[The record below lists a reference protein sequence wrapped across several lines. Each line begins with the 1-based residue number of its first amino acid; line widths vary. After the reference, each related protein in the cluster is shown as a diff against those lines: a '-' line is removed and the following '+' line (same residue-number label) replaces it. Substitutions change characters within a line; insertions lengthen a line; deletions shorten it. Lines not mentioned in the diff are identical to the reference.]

1 MAEQTDGQ
9 VTIRFEPTGIETTA
23 PVGSAVLDAAL
34 EAGVHI
40 NASCGGKGVCGK
52 CRVIIEEG
60 EVQGGISEKLSE
72 QDREAGIRLAC
83 QATLANDV
91 TIRITDESA
100 LNKDA
105 LKALASGPVQQATL
119 IGAEELKAEDRYQ
132 PAVDKLFV
140 QAQPATL
147 ADNRNDVDRL
157 LLALKEK
164 GEHRFAFEYEAIR
177 ELPGAW
183 RDSEW
188 QVTATVLRA
197 VYTETGHNH
206 IMRVEPGDTSSRN
219 IAVAVDLGTTT
230 VWAQLLDLNSGEV
243 LGTEGDFN
251 SQIGFGEDVITRIIY
266 AGKPGGMRRLQDA
279 AAKSIN
285 DVIKTLARNTGV
297 DLDDISLCLLAGNT
311 TMTQLF
317 LEMDPKYIRLEPY
330 VPTAAYYPPLRAEQF
345 GLTLPDHVGLLVFPA
360 VASYVGGDVVA
371 GVMGTGMHK
380 DERLTLFIDLGTNG
394 EVVVGNKDW
403 LACAAASAGPAF
415 EGGGIKFGMR
425 AAKGAIENFSVNPVT
440 GEPAILTVGRAL
452 PKGICGSGLIATV
465 ASLFMSG
472 MMDERG
478 RFKLDH
484 PSDRLREGED
494 GPEYVLVW
502 AEDADGDRDITL
514 TEPDVDNLL
523 RAKGAMYAAYMTL
536 LEGVGLSI
544 QDLERVILAGGF
556 GQSINLERAQIIGL
570 MPELPLDRFTFVG
583 NGSLLGTRLACMSN
597 PLRAEVGEIVEKMT
611 NFELSVAP
619 GYMDNYTGSLFLPH
633 TEGDRLFPEVTSRLK
648 DARQAL
654 NAMKS

>member
-1 MAEQTDGQ
+1 MSDQANEQA
-9 VTIRFEPTGIETTA
+9 TIRFEPSGLEVKA
-23 PVGSAVLDAAL
+23 AVGSALLDVAL

-52 CRVIIEEG
+52 CRVLIEKG
-60 EVQGGISEKLSE
+60 EVQGGISEKLS
-72 QDREAGIRLAC
+72 QKDRDSGIRLAC
-83 QATLANDV
+83 QSKLTGDV
-91 TIRITDESA
+91 TVRITDETA

-105 LKALASGPVQQATL
+105 LIALASGPAQQASL
-119 IGAEELKAEDRYQ
+119 VGADELKSEGRYQ
-132 PAVDKLFV
+132 PAVEKLTV
-140 QAQPATL
+140 KAQPATL
-147 ADNRNDVDRL
+147 EDNRNDVDRL
-157 LLALKEK
+157 LLALKEQ
-164 GEHRFAFEYEAIR
+164 GEHHFTLEYEAIR

-183 RDSEW
+183 RNSDWE
-188 QVTATVLRA
+188 VTATVLRA
-197 VYTETGHNH
+197 VYETGHNH
-206 IMRVEPGDTSSRN
+206 ILRVEPGNTSARN
-219 IAVAVDLGTTT
+219 IAVAIDLGTTT
-230 VWAQLLDLNSGEV
+230 VWAQFIDLASGEV

-251 SQIGFGEDVITRIIY
+251 SQIGFGEDVISRIVY
-266 AGKPGGMRRLQDA
+266 AGKPGGMRRLQES

-285 DVIKTLARNTGV
+285 GVIKSLARKTNLA
-297 DLDDISLCLLAGNT
+297 LDDISLCILAGNT

-330 VPTAAYYPPLRAEQF
+330 VPTAAYYPPFKAVRF
-345 GLTLPDHVGLLVFPA
+345 GLTLPDHVGLLAFPA

-452 PKGICGSGLIATV
+452 PKGLCGSGLIATV
-465 ASLFMSG
+465 ASLFLAG
-472 MMDERG
+472 IMDERG
-478 RFKLDH
+478 RFNLDH
-484 PSDRLREGED
+484 PTDRTREGED

-556 GQSINLERAQIIGL
+556 GQSINLERSQIIGL
-570 MPELPLDRFTFVG
+570 MPEMPADRFTFVG
-583 NGSLLGTRLACMSN
+583 NGSLLGARLACMSN
-597 PLRAEVGEIVEKMT
+597 SMRSEVGEIVEKMT

-619 GYMDNYTGSLFLPH
+619 RYMDNYTGSLFLPH
-633 TEGDRLFPEVTSRLK
+633 TEGNKLFPEVSSRLK
-648 DARQAL
+648 IARQAL
-654 NAMKS
+654 KEI

>member
-1 MAEQTDGQ
+1 MNERASEL
-9 VTIRFEPTGIETTA
+9 VNIRFEPSGLTA
-23 PVGSAVLDAAL
+23 KSRPGTALLDAAL

-52 CRVIIEEG
+52 CRVLIEEG
-60 EVQGGISEKLSE
+60 EVQGGISEKLS
-72 QDREAGIRLAC
+72 QKDREQGIRLAC
-83 QATLANDV
+83 QAKLTGDV
-91 TIRITDESA
+91 TVRVTDESA

-105 LKALASGPVQQATL
+105 LIALASGPAQQATL
-119 IGAEELKAEDRYQ
+119 IGAEQLRAEDRYQ
-132 PAVDKLFV
+132 PAVEKIMV

-157 LLALKEK
+157 LMALKEK
-164 GEHRFAFEYEAIR
+164 GEHRFALEYEAIR

-183 RDSEW
+183 RKGDW
-188 QVTATVLRA
+188 QATATVLRA
-197 VYTETGHNH
+197 VYGESGHNH
-206 IMRVEPGDTSSRN
+206 ILRVEPGDASAHN

-230 VWAQLLDLNSGEV
+230 VWAQFIDLNSGEV

-251 SQIGFGEDVITRIIY
+251 SQIGFGEDVITRIVY
-266 AGKPGGMRRLQDA
+266 AGKPGGMRRLQEA
-279 AAKSIN
+279 ASKSIN
-285 DVIKTLARNTGV
+285 GVIKTLARNTNV
-297 DLDDISLCLLAGNT
+297 DLDHISICLLAGNT

-317 LEMDPKYIRLEPY
+317 LEMDPQYIRLEPY
-330 VPTAAYYPPLRAEQF
+330 VPTAAYYPPLKASRF
-345 GLTLPDHVGLLVFPA
+345 GLALPDHVGLLVFPS

-440 GEPAILTVGRAL
+440 GEPAVLTVGRAL
-452 PKGICGSGLIATV
+452 PKGICGSGLIAAV
-465 ASLFMSG
+465 AALFMAG
-472 MMDERG
+472 IMDERG
-478 RFKLDH
+478 RFNLDH
-484 PSDRLREGED
+484 PSDRVRDGED
-494 GPEYVLVW
+494 GPEYVMVW
-502 AEDADGDRDITL
+502 AEDADGGRDITL
-514 TEPDVDNLL
+514 TEPDIDNLM

-536 LEGVGLSI
+536 LAGVGLSI

-556 GQSINLERAQIIGL
+556 GQSINLERSQIIGL
-570 MPELPLDRFTFVG
+570 MPELPADRFTFVG
-583 NGSLLGTRLACMSN
+583 NGSLLGARLACMSN
-597 PLRAEVGEIVEKMT
+597 SLRAEVGEIVEKMT

-619 GYMDNYTGSLFLPH
+619 GYMDNYTSSLFLPH
-633 TEGDRLFPEVTSRLK
+633 TECERLFPVICGRLK
-648 DARQAL
+648 EARQAL
-654 NAMKS
+654 RELKN

>member
-1 MAEQTDGQ
+1 MSNQTNEQA
-9 VTIRFEPTGIETTA
+9 TIRFEPSGLEVKSQA
-23 PVGSAVLDAAL
+23 GSALLDVAL
-34 EAGVHI
+34 ESGVHI

-52 CRVIIEEG
+52 CRVIIEQG
-60 EVQGGISEKLSE
+60 EVEGGISEKLSQ
-72 QDREAGIRLAC
+72 QDRDSGVRLAC
-83 QATLANDV
+83 QAKLTGDV
-91 TIRITDESA
+91 TVRITDESA

-105 LKALASGPVQQATL
+105 LIALASGPAQQATL
-119 IGAEELKAEDRYQ
+119 AGAEELKAEGRYQ
-132 PAVDKLFV
+132 PAVDKITV
-140 QAQPATL
+140 KAQPASL
-147 ADNRNDVDRL
+147 EDNRNDVDRL
-157 LLALKEK
+157 LLALKDQ
-164 GEHRFAFEYEAIR
+164 GEHHFTLEYEAIR

-183 RDSEW
+183 RDGDW

-197 VYTETGHNH
+197 VYTENGHNH
-206 IMRVEPGDTSSRN
+206 ILRVEPGNTSSRN

-230 VWAQLLDLNSGEV
+230 VWAQFIDLASGEV

-251 SQIGFGEDVITRIIY
+251 SQIGFGEDVISRIVY
-266 AGKPGGMRRLQDA
+266 AGKPGGMRRLQEA

-285 DVIKTLARNTGV
+285 DVIKALARKVNLA
-297 DLDDISLCLLAGNT
+297 LDDISLCILAGNT

-330 VPTAAYYPPLRAEQF
+330 VPTAAYYPHFKAERF
-345 GLTLPDHVGLLVFPA
+345 GLTLPDHVGLLVFPS

-415 EGGGIKFGMR
+415 EGGGVKFGMR
-425 AAKGAIENFSVNPVT
+425 AAKGAIENFSVNPIT

-452 PKGICGSGLIATV
+452 PKGICGSGLIAAV
-465 ASLFMSG
+465 ASLFMAG
-472 MMDERG
+472 IMDERG
-478 RFKLDH
+478 RFNLDH
-484 PSDRLREGED
+484 PTDRTREGED

-556 GQSINLERAQIIGL
+556 GQSINLERSQIIGL
-570 MPELPLDRFTFVG
+570 MPEMPANQFTFVG
-583 NGSLLGTRLACMSN
+583 NGSLLGARLACMSN
-597 PLRAEVGEIVEKMT
+597 SLRSEVGEIVEKMT

-619 GYMDNYTGSLFLPH
+619 RYMDNYTGSLFLPH
-633 TEGDRLFPEVTSRLK
+633 TEGSKLFPEVTGRLK
-648 DARQAL
+648 IARQAL
-654 NAMKS
+654 KEM

>member
-1 MAEQTDGQ
+1 MAEQNDKQ
-9 VTIRFEPTGIETTA
+9 ATIRFEPAGIEATA
-23 PVGSAVLDAAL
+23 SVGSALLDAAL

-52 CRVIIEEG
+52 CRVIVEEG
-60 EVQGGISEKLSE
+60 EVEGGISEKLSE
-72 QDREAGIRLAC
+72 KDRESGIRLAC
-83 QATLANDV
+83 QAKLTGDITV
-91 TIRITDESA
+91 RVTDESA

-119 IGAEELKAEDRYQ
+119 IGADELKAEGRYQ

-157 LLALKEK
+157 LLALKDQ
-164 GEHRFAFEYEAIR
+164 GEQRFAIEYEAIR

-183 RDSEW
+183 RDSDW
-188 QVTATVLRA
+188 QVTATILRA
-197 VYTETGHNH
+197 VYKDTGHNH
-206 IMRVEPGDTSSRN
+206 ILRIEPGDTKSRN

-230 VWAQLLDLNSGEV
+230 VWAQFLDLDKGQV

-251 SQIGFGEDVITRIIY
+251 SQIGYGEDVITRIIY
-266 AGKPGGMRRLQDA
+266 AGKPGGMRRMQEA

-285 DVIKTLARNTGV
+285 DVIKSLARKTGV
-297 DLDDISLCLLAGNT
+297 DLNDISLCLLAGNT

-330 VPTAAYYPPLRAEQF
+330 VPTAAYYPPFKALQF
-345 GLTLPDHVGLLVFPA
+345 GLTLPDHVGLLVFPS

-371 GVMGTGMHK
+371 GVLGTGMHK

-394 EVVVGNKDW
+394 EVVVGNQDW

-425 AAKGAIENFSVNPVT
+425 AAKGAIENFSVNPIT

-452 PKGICGSGLIATV
+452 PKGICGSGLIAAV

-472 MMDERG
+472 IMDERG
-478 RFKLDH
+478 RFNLDH
-484 PSDRLREGED
+484 PSDRLRDGED

-502 AEDADGDRDITL
+502 AADSEGDRDITL

-570 MPELPLDRFTFVG
+570 MPELPLERFTFVG
-583 NGSLLGTRLACMSN
+583 NGSLFGARLACMSN
-597 PLRAEVGEIVEKMT
+597 SLRAEVGEIVEKMT

-619 GYMDNYTGSLFLPH
+619 GYMENYTGSLFLPH
-633 TEGDRLFPEVTSRLK
+633 TEGNKLFPEVTSRLK
-648 DARQAL
+648 EARQAIR
-654 NAMKS
+654 AI